1 MIFLDVDDLLQVAE
15 RYLGGAPMVRDRG
28 LLDAAC
34 ARPQSTYQ
42 GEALYPT
49 LALQGAALMHSI
61 ARNHALVDGNKRLAL
76 SALAAFLWLNDY
88 TLEFEDDDLFDFVLD
103 VANGV
108 VDDADAIAAI
118 IEAHLR
124 PRR

>member
-1 MIFLDVDDLLQVAE
+1 MIFLDVDDLLQIAT
-15 RYLGGAPMVRDRG
+15 RYLGSPPMVRDRG

-42 GEALYPT
+42 GEPLYPT
-49 LALQGAALMHSI
+49 VALQGAALMHSI
-61 ARNHALVDGNKRLAL
+61 AKNHALVDGNKRLAL
-76 SALAAFLWLNDY
+76 SALAGFLWLNGY
-88 TLEFEDDDLFDFVLD
+88 VLEFEDDELFDFVLD

-108 VDDADAIAAI
+108 IDDVESIAEQ
-118 IEAHLR
+118 IEAHIQ